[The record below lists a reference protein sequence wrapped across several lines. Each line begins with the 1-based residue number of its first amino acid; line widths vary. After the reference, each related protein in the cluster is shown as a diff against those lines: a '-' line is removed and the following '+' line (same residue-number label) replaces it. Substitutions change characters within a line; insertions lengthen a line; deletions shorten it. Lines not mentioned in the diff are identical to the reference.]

1 MSDKRSMSYIRVAQ
15 KNFRGGPGNFL
26 LLRIELRG
34 GGDLAKLATDQEIFA
49 LPSCAAGRI
58 RKNGSIALQGK
69 NNKGLASEE
78 QNRSHPHCKWFYK
91 HVDEFSLLQLGFPLR
106 LCQKA
111 ECASAGR

>member
-15 KNFRGGPGNFL
+15 KNFRGKRPGNFL

-69 NNKGLASEE
+69 NNKGLVARNTE
-78 QNRSHPHCKWFYK
+78 
-91 HVDEFSLLQLGFPLR
+91 
-106 LCQKA
+106 
-111 ECASAGR
+111 